1 MLGTWELLVYREVAY
16 FRVVMSCNV
25 VLQSMSVLKVALHFL
40 FFLQFV
46 YSFLFDFLLLK
57 PPVWTV

>member
-1 MLGTWELLVYREVAY
+1 MSGTWELLVYREVAY

-40 FFLQFV
+40 FFSTICIWLC
-46 YSFLFDFLLLK
+46 
-57 PPVWTV
+57 VWHSV